1 MRLKAH
7 LIGGSAV
14 VALATT
20 LFSTAGCAWPEFPPR
35 SALPRPEALDRE
47 PYRRVKRHFRTW
59 DIKDPVAMKRLA
71 EAADSLAAFRIAF
84 YCAPSLCPPPLKEP
98 IETLIAPGAESRLR
112 RLQLSEQA
120 KKASSGLNVGY
131 GFFAIGTNRLAFLA
145 EARFI
150 ADPLANYTDGFV
162 FERQSSGKWQFVCH
176 LSGFPRPSA
185 PSNERLNDGY
195 PPPAPLPPGTVP
207 LC

>member
-1 MRLKAH
+1 M
-7 LIGGSAV
+7 
-14 VALATT
+14 
-20 LFSTAGCAWPEFPPR
+20 E
-35 SALPRPEALDRE
+35 
-47 PYRRVKRHFRTW
+47 
-59 DIKDPVAMKRLA
+59 RLA
-71 EAADSLAAFRIAF
+71 EAADSLAAFAIAF
-84 YCAPSLCPPPLKEP
+84 YCAPSTCPRPLREP
-98 IETLIAPGAESRLR
+98 LETLIAPGAESRLR
-112 RLQLSEQA
+112 RLEPSEQGRR
-120 KKASSGLNVGY
+120 ASLGLNVGY
-131 GFFAIGTNRLAFLA
+131 GFTAIGTNRLAFLA